1 MPRAWLAR
9 SLIGELSFQASDA
22 SMQSIHGIEG
32 PLEPGHPAAK
42 RLPIGRELL
51 PLPILAPR
59 LRGIDDWFRCW
70 SQHAPTNLTHA
81 WPSLIDWPDDSC

>member
-1 MPRAWLAR
+1 
-9 SLIGELSFQASDA
+9 
-22 SMQSIHGIEG
+22 MQPIHGIEG

-81 WPSLIDWPDDSC
+81 WPPLIDWLADCC

>member
-81 WPSLIDWPDDSC
+81 WPPLIDWLADCC